1 MTYTNKNDPGNEI
14 LMCNDGNIVK
24 PLKKSASIFK
34 DKLTILFGPSESGKS
49 TILDEILY
57 YLKEE
62 IPIAM
67 AIVPTDAV
75 NGGLS
80 KRLGKLIVHTDF
92 NKNLMENLFTRQGKV
107 MQIYNKVNNIKVQMT
122 LFNKFATHGEKKY
135 EQHIL
140 HEYKHAV
147 QKLSNSSYEKSFK
160 VRTKRSLESHKNDRL
175 SQLYTTTIRIKRS
188 KYSENMEM
196 LNLSKENIMIMKF
209 LDFNPRI
216 LLVLDDCAAGIKK
229 WSKDEKIRKV
239 FFEGRHFKITS
250 IYTFQDDKTLDSE
263 LRKQAFVNVF
273 TTPQVA
279 NAYFE
284 RKANSFTKEQ
294 RMRARS
300 AIDAVF
306 SKDLPHRKLVYIR
319 KEDTFYHNQS
329 EMYGDNE
336 FMFGCK
342 AYWEFINRVSNQEE
356 NVMISELYQC

>member
-1 MTYTNKNDPGNEI
+1 MTNKKTSGNEI
-14 LMCNDGNIVK
+14 LICDDGSIVK
-24 PLKKSASIFK
+24 PLKKNASIFK

-49 TILDEILY
+49 TILDEILF
-57 YLKEE
+57 YLKED

-80 KRLGKLIVHTDF
+80 KRLGKPIVHTDF
-92 NKNLMENLFTRQGKV
+92 NKMLMENLFNRQGKV
-107 MQIYNKVNNIKVQMT
+107 MQIYNKVNNINVQRK
-122 LFNKFATHGEKKY
+122 LFNKFATSRERKY
-135 EQHIL
+135 EQYVL
-140 HEYKHAV
+140 QEYKYAV
-147 QKLSNSSYEKSFK
+147 QKINAASYEKSFK
-160 VRTKRSLESHKNDRL
+160 VRTKRSLEYHKDERL
-175 SQLYTTTIRIKRS
+175 SLLYTTTIRIKRNR
-188 KYSENMEM
+188 YAENMEM
-196 LNLSKENIMIMKF
+196 LKLSKEDAMIMKF

-294 RMRARS
+294 RLRARA
-300 AIDAVF
+300 AINVVF
-306 SKDLPHRKLVYIR
+306 DKDIPYRKLVYIR
-319 KEDTFYHNQS
+319 KEDAFYHNQS
-329 EMYGDNE
+329 EMYGDKE
-336 FMFGCK
+336 FVFGCK

-356 NVMISELYQC
+356 NVMISELF